1 VPAVSKALLL
11 ALALICAACD
21 HDNPQAAHDASRR
34 LGAACSADAQC
45 GSGFCD
51 RRTCVAPNDV
61 YGRRCRPAPRTAG
74 ALRDGKLNACGA
86 YVCEDARCRSCAS
99 ARQCMHEYGAPAC
112 KAVEG
117 EPGLR
122 CGR

>member
-11 ALALICAACD
+11 ALALLCAACGREG
-21 HDNPQAAHDASRR
+21 PQAAHDASRL

-45 GSGFCD
+45 GSDFCD
-51 RRTCVAPNDV
+51 RQTCAAPNDL
-61 YGRRCRPAPRTAG
+61 YGRRCRPAPRVAG

-86 YVCEDARCRSCAS
+86 YVCEYGRCRSCAS
-99 ARQCMHEYGAPAC
+99 VRQCRDEYGAPAC
-112 KAVEG
+112 KAVPA